1 MSIYKEIYIRNYF
14 LSRGWKL
21 QREGNLFA
29 YFSPPQNIGLPQDYL
44 LELPKTSQNQKG
56 FDNYIERLIED
67 IIFTLPSESNEED
80 LKILFS
86 KENSILKYRIF
97 DFDSKDGTISFQK
110 HIDSLE
116 SFKKV
121 LSQAVIFT
129 ATKKP
134 IFGDAKYEVEGY
146 LNRCRTLQTEK
157 GSYVTKLEIPNDTIY
172 TTFSKIETE
181 KINTKL
187 FDTLEYI
194 EENIFNAKS
203 KLIITEN
210 YLQDISYI
218 LNYELFN
225 SIKNIYTKSHINN
238 LEFQLSSNS
247 SIRKVETERVQKSI
261 PYFSKYLSEIKKIL
275 LDLVPLEAI
284 GYIKKLSSLSPLHS
298 TRNEVI
304 IDAEVSGNTETIKII
319 LRSEEYIEAIEAHKN
334 EWPIRVKGKA
344 QQNKNMLTI
353 KELEEFEI
361 RKNK

>member
-1 MSIYKEIYIRNYF
+1 MSRYKEIYIRNYF
-14 LSRGWKL
+14 ISRGWNL
-21 QREGNLFA
+21 EREGNLFA

-44 LELPKTSQNQKG
+44 LELPIMSRNQRG

-67 IIFTLPSESNEED
+67 LIFALPSESNEED

-97 DFDSKDGTISFQK
+97 DADSSDGTIFFQK

-116 SFKKV
+116 NFKKV

-129 ATKKP
+129 ATNKP

-146 LNRCRTLQTEK
+146 LNRCRALQTEK

-172 TTFSKIETE
+172 TAFSKIETE
-181 KINTKL
+181 DINGKL

-194 EENIFNAKS
+194 EENIFNAKN
-203 KLIITEN
+203 KIDITEN
-210 YLQDISYI
+210 YLQDISTI

-238 LEFQLSSNS
+238 LEYQLSSHN
-247 SIRKVETERVQKSI
+247 SIRRIETVRVQKSI
-261 PYFSKYLSEIKKIL
+261 PYFTKYLRDVKKLL
-275 LDLVPLEAI
+275 LDVVPLEAI

-298 TRNEVI
+298 TRNEVT
-304 IDAEVSGNTETIKII
+304 IDADISGNKETIKII

-334 EWPIRVKGKA
+334 EWPIRIKGKA
-344 QQNKNMLTI
+344 QQNKTMLTI
-353 KELEEFEI
+353 KELEEFDI
-361 RKNK
+361 LKR